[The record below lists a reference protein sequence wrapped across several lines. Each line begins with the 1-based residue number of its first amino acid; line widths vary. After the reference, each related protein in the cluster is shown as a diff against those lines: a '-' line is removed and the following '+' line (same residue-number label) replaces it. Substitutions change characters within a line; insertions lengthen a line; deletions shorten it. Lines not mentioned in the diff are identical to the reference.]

1 MPSTAA
7 TPAAYLAALEPDRR
21 AALTAIRKAITTH
34 LDRDI
39 AEGMQYG
46 MIGYFIPHSVFPDG
60 YHCDP
65 RQPLPVA
72 GLASQ
77 KSHMA
82 LYLTCCYMNPELDAW
97 FRTAWAETGKKLDM
111 GKGCLRFKKVDD
123 VPLDLITALFRR
135 IRAKDLIARYQAA
148 RAASPNA
155 SPKPKPKAT
164 TKPAKAA
171 ASRAAVKPVRPATK
185 ATPRRTAKRGAS
197 R

>member
-1 MPSTAA
+1 MPSAA
-7 TPAAYLAALEPDRR
+7 STPAQYLAALEPDRR
-21 AALTAIRKAITTH
+21 AALTAVRKAITTH

-97 FRTAWAETGKKLDM
+97 FRTAWAATGKKLDM
-111 GKGCLRFKKVDD
+111 GKGCLRFKKLDD
-123 VPLDLITALFRR
+123 VPLDLIADLFRR
-135 IRAKDLIARYQAA
+135 VRAKDIITHYQAA
-148 RAASPNA
+148 LASR
-155 SPKPKPKAT
+155 SKPKAKANP
-164 TKPAKAA
+164 KPAKAA
-171 ASRAAVKPVRPATK
+171 APKPAKPATK
-185 ATPRRTAKRGAS
+185 KTAAKRSAS